1 MQELSE
7 HKTGHE
13 KLDDS
18 IRNTISS
25 AFQQVGYS
33 EKEKTLLRD
42 IRFVGEG
49 GKSHKADMVAYSSS
63 IRQDSDTA
71 VISVKGTENTDKI
84 QFDSEI
90 SPFRALATPVIVFA
104 EYKKIRGMAEPRVR
118 TVGLCEDAATFKRE
132 KAKSKIIPLSRFEE
146 YLRDRQQFFT
156 PRRLEKA
163 KLVPE
168 QLTLF
173 DIAPNLIGQAIQIA
187 NEELVGQ
194 FEKGVR
200 EVLKTTNKKNKH
212 DVINA
217 AIATLG
223 ARILRDR
230 LKENWSLSS
239 GAITFLSSA
248 KNSLPGYF
256 DISNEIAGKLDPI
269 LKRLHSAFDFS
280 QVSLDMVG
288 KFYASAFVTKGLRDQ
303 WGIHYTPSILA
314 KTLLR
319 RMPIE
324 ELPPNN
330 RIVADPTC
338 GSGSLL
344 TAGYERLANAAYLSI
359 PQNERHQ
366 KLVGSI
372 FGNDRDQFAAE
383 ITRMTLRLF
392 HPPHKNNWKVTH
404 FDAEKDNFGR
414 RWTKEIKKTPTI
426 IVANPPFGGA
436 GRGASTTAKAR
447 TRNQPDRSALILNHC
462 LDILPEGGLLGII
475 LTETVLD
482 QLLEKSTRNRVVQ
495 KCQIL
500 EQWDVPIGWFEKVN
514 RPAMAWVI
522 RKTAPSSKTVYIRC
536 LSEVPS
542 PGKQAKSKGTI
553 QIDITNPPENL
564 VPTVFDDI
572 LSKMEMSSNY
582 ISGYYDVKNG
592 LQILEGKES
601 KQKSQEA
608 YPWSGNAQGTDPY
621 SDFSDGSRG
630 WLELIDENLREGRKR
645 KDLRKHLE
653 QNEPMVMF
661 RANRKAPWKYKW
673 SSVALID
680 IPDNPRKDVASP
692 QVVADIRDN
701 PRKVVAPSES
711 FDATFS
717 KSESEID
724 KKNYT
729 YALWAILNHPIASL
743 WFHECQR
750 GHKIPINN
758 YRKKFPLPKD
768 WNIENIQLLAS
779 IAKKLINAKRKTY
792 SKSLLNPHDSSMIE
806 EMVKKIDDTIYQ
818 MYEVTKSDRR
828 RIEAWFGVEQRP
840 LLKGIYQTKKP
851 DKTNKIGIRINYEE
865 PEWETTCETLELR
878 FKDNLIRLV
887 IDGLMDDSED
897 IESAEDGIWLKI
909 IPAMPGWLLEK
920 GAVGWVE
927 LTTDSAKRLKQSP
940 EEYIVGFH
948 LHKNAYKT
956 QDEIDKG
963 LFLISEMEMKKAVD
977 E

>member
-18 IRNTISS
+18 IRNRISS

-33 EKEKTLLRD
+33 EKEKMLLRD

-90 SPFRALATPVIVFA
+90 SPFRALATPVIVLA

-118 TVGLCEDAATFKRE
+118 TVGLYKDAATFKRE

-173 DIAPNLIGQAIQIA
+173 DVAPNLIGQAIQIA
-187 NEELVGQ
+187 NKELVSR
-194 FEKGVR
+194 FEKGIG
-200 EVLKTTNKKNKH
+200 EVLKTTNEKYKRS
-212 DVINA
+212 VINA
-217 AIATLG
+217 AIAILG

-230 LKENWSLSS
+230 LKTDWPLIS
-239 GAITFLSSA
+239 GAFKLLTAANRFL
-248 KNSLPGYF
+248 PEYF
-256 DISNEIAGKLDPI
+256 KVPKGIAERLDP
-269 LKRLHSAFDFS
+269 LLDRLPATFDFS

-288 KFYASAFVTKGLRDQ
+288 KFYASAFVTKELRDQ
-303 WGIHYTPSILA
+303 WGIHYTKSLLA

-330 RIVADPTC
+330 RILADPTC

-344 TAGYERLANAAYLSI
+344 VAGYERLANAAYLRI
-359 PQNERHQ
+359 PENERHQ

-372 FGNDRDQFAAE
+372 FGNDRDPFAAE
-383 ITRMTLRLF
+383 ITRMTLMLF

-404 FDAEKDNFGR
+404 LDAEKDNFGR
-414 RWTKEIKKTPTI
+414 KWTKEIKVTPTI
-426 IVANPPFGGA
+426 IVANPPFGGE
-436 GRGASTTAKAR
+436 GGGASNTAKPR
-447 TRNQPDRSALILNHC
+447 TRNQLDRSALILNHC
-462 LDILPEGGLLGII
+462 LDILPEDGLIGII

-482 QLLEKSTRNRVVQ
+482 QQLVKSTRHRILQ
-495 KCQIL
+495 ECQIL
-500 EQWDVPIGWFEKVN
+500 EQWDIPVRWFDNVN
-514 RPAMAWVI
+514 RPAIAWVL
-522 RKTAPSSKTVYIRC
+522 RKTAPSSNKFY
-536 LSEVPS
+536 VPS
-542 PGKQAKSKGTI
+542 LSDVPSLGRDAKLHGTI
-553 QIDITNPPENL
+553 HIDITNPPEHL

-572 LSKMEMSSNY
+572 LSKIETSPNRIKDYY
-582 ISGYYDVKNG
+582 IVMNG
-592 LQILEGKES
+592 FQPLKGKVT
-601 KQKSQEA
+601 QKKSEKA
-608 YPWSGNAQGTDPY
+608 HPWSGNAEGTEPY
-621 SDFSDGSRG
+621 SDLRKSNNG
-630 WLELIDENLREGRKR
+630 WLELVDANFGEKSQRLK
-645 KDLRKHLE
+645 LRKHLE
-653 QNEPMVMF
+653 QNEPMVML
-661 RANRKAPWKYKW
+661 RANRNAPWKYKW
-673 SSVALID
+673 SSVALV
-680 IPDNPRKDVASP
+680 DVPEGSRR
-692 QVVADIRDN
+692 I
-701 PRKVVAPSES
+701 VAPPASYHT
-711 FDATFS
+711 TFS
-717 KSESEID
+717 KSADKVD
-724 KKNYT
+724 KKNDI
-729 YALWAILNHPIASL
+729 YALWSILNHPLASL
-743 WFHECQR
+743 WFHEHQR
-750 GHKIPINN
+750 VQTIPTKN
-758 YRKKFPLPKD
+758 YRKFALPAN
-768 WNIENIQLLAS
+768 WNIENIQSLAS
-779 IAKKLINAKRKTY
+779 ITKDFVTTKRKMG
-792 SKSLLNPHDSSMIE
+792 SKLLLDPQDSSKIKEMI
-806 EMVKKIDDTIYQ
+806 KKIDDIIYQ
-818 MYEVTKSDRR
+818 MYEINESERR
-828 RIEAWFGVEQRP
+828 RIEAWFGEEQRP
-840 LLKGIYQTKKP
+840 LIEGICQR
-851 DKTNKIGIRINYEE
+851 KTSAKATRINYEK

-940 EEYIVGFH
+940 EKYIVEFH

-956 QDEIDKG
+956 QDEIDRG
-963 LFLISEMEMKKAVD
+963 LFVISEMEMKKAVD

>member
-1 MQELSE
+1 MQEPSDQ
-7 HKTGHE
+7 KTEHE
-13 KLDDS
+13 KLNDF

-33 EKEKTLLRD
+33 EKEKMLLRD

-63 IRQDSDTA
+63 LRQDADTA

-90 SPFRALATPVIVFA
+90 SPFRALATPVIVLA

-118 TVGLCEDAATFKRE
+118 TVGLYKDAATFKRE

-146 YLRDRQQFFT
+146 YLKDRQQFFT

-187 NEELVGQ
+187 NKELVSR
-194 FEKGVR
+194 FEKGIG
-200 EVLKTTNKKNKH
+200 EVLKTTNEKYKRS
-212 DVINA
+212 VINA
-217 AIATLG
+217 AIAILG

-230 LKENWSLSS
+230 LKTDWPPIS
-239 GAITFLSSA
+239 GAFKLLTAANRFL
-248 KNSLPGYF
+248 PEYF
-256 DISNEIAGKLDPI
+256 KVPEGIAERLDP
-269 LKRLHSAFDFS
+269 LLDRLPATFDFS

-288 KFYASAFVTKGLRDQ
+288 KFYASAFVTKELRDQ
-303 WGIHYTPSILA
+303 WGIHYTKSLLA

-324 ELPPNN
+324 EFPPDN
-330 RIVADPTC
+330 RILADPTC

-344 TAGYERLANAAYLSI
+344 VAGYERLANAAYLSI
-359 PQNERHQ
+359 PQDERHQ
-366 KLVGSI
+366 RLVSTI
-372 FGNDRDQFAAE
+372 FGNDKDEFAVKIA
-383 ITRMTLRLF
+383 RMTLMLF

-404 FDAEKDNFGR
+404 LDAEKDNFGR
-414 RWTKEIKKTPTI
+414 RWTKEIGVTPTI

-436 GRGASTTAKAR
+436 GGGASTTAKAR

-482 QLLEKSTRNRVVQ
+482 QQLVKTTRNRVL
-495 KCQIL
+495 KECQII
-500 EQWDVPIGWFEKVN
+500 EQWDIPVGWFDNVE
-514 RPAMAWVI
+514 RPAIAWVI
-522 RKTAPSSKTVYIRC
+522 RKTAPSSKMVYVRH
-536 LSEVPS
+536 LSDVPS

-553 QIDITNPPENL
+553 QIDVPNPPENL

-572 LSKMEMSSNY
+572 LSKMEMSSNC
-582 ISGYYDVKNG
+582 ISDYYNVKNG
-592 LQILEGKES
+592 LQILKDKES

-645 KDLRKHLE
+645 EDLRKHLE
-653 QNEPMVMF
+653 QNEPMVML
-661 RANRKAPWKYKW
+661 RANRNAPLEYKW

-680 IPDNPRKDVASP
+680 VPEGSRRI
-692 QVVADIRDN
+692 
-701 PRKVVAPSES
+701 VAPSAS
-711 FDATFS
+711 YHTTFS
-717 KSESEID
+717 KSADKVD
-724 KKNYT
+724 KKNDI
-729 YALWAILNHPIASL
+729 YALWSILNHPLASL
-743 WFHECQR
+743 WFHERQR
-750 GHKIPINN
+750 VQTIPTKN
-758 YRKKFPLPKD
+758 YRKFALPTN
-768 WNIENIQLLAS
+768 WNIENIQSLAS
-779 IAKKLINAKRKTY
+779 IAKNLVTTKRKMR
-792 SKSLLNPHDSSMIE
+792 SKPLLDHRDSLKIKEMI
-806 EMVKKIDDTIYQ
+806 KKIDDIIYQ
-818 MYEVTKSDRR
+818 MYEINEGKRR
-828 RIEAWFGVEQRP
+828 RIEAWFGEEQRP
-840 LLKGIYQTKKP
+840 LLEGICQR
-851 DKTNKIGIRINYEE
+851 KTSAKAINDVTRINYEK

-920 GAVGWVE
+920 GAMGWIE
-927 LTTDSAKRLKQSP
+927 LTTDSAKKLKRSP
-940 EEYIVGFH
+940 EQYIVGFH

-956 QDEIDKG
+956 QDEIDKD
-963 LFLISEMEMKKAVD
+963 LLLISATEMKKAVD
-977 E
+977 A